1 MPGGGELRIKRIL
14 SLLVIYLFLVTV
26 LIFSLYPILWTVV
39 TSLKTS
45 IETIKNP
52 YSLPETIQWA
62 NYAQAWVIGRF
73 GTYSWNSILITVP
86 TVLLIT
92 TLATMTSYAL
102 SKLKLFGVPAIL
114 LFFLL
119 GLMVPFH
126 GFMIPMYY
134 QLRDL
139 DLLNTRWGVILALT
153 ALALPFAVYL
163 MRSAIIQVPDELIE
177 SARLDGANPIQI
189 LLMVVTPLIRP
200 TLVALVVIQSIWAWN
215 EFLIPLLI
223 LHKDSLRT
231 VQIGLTFFQTRFS
244 TDFALTAA
252 GTVIILAP
260 LIVVYLAFQRHFV
273 KGILSGGVKS

>member
-26 LIFSLYPILWTVV
+26 LIFSLYPILWTVL

-73 GTYSWNSILITVP
+73 GTYSWNSIFITVP

-200 TLVALVVIQSIWAWN
+200 TLVALIVIQSIWAWN

-260 LIVVYLAFQRHFV
+260 LIVVNLAFQRHFL

>member
-26 LIFSLYPILWTVV
+26 LIFSLYPILWTVL

-139 DLLNTRWGVILALT
+139 DLLKTRWGVILALT

-200 TLVALVVIQSIWAWN
+200 TLVALIVIQSIWAWN